1 MSLNTNEPDAAKPLA
16 GRTAIV
22 TGSGQNI
29 GRAIALHFARAG
41 ANVVVNG
48 HRSQDKIDAV
58 AREVAALG
66 VKSLACLADVGNPK
80 AVADMVKKAQ
90 DTFGRIDIAVSNVS
104 VRRHQP
110 FYDISLEDWDATLRS
125 NLS

>member
-1 MSLNTNEPDAAKPLA
+1 MSVNTNEPDAAKPLA

-58 AREVAALG
+58 ARRLPRSA
-66 VKSLACLADVGNPK
+66 
-80 AVADMVKKAQ
+80 
-90 DTFGRIDIAVSNVS
+90 SNRS
-104 VRRHQP
+104 RASPTWATRR
-110 FYDISLEDWDATLRS
+110 RS
-125 NLS
+125 PTW

>member
-1 MSLNTNEPDAAKPLA
+1 MANKESGVAVAASGNRDFGKPLA

-48 HRSQDKIDAV
+48 RRNQ
-58 AREVAALG
+58 AALDSVVREIESCG
-66 VKSLACLADVGNPK
+66 VRGLACLADVGDAQ
-80 AVADMVKKAQ
+80 AVAAMVRQAQ
-90 DTFGRIDIAVSNVS
+90 DNFGGVDIAVSNVS
-104 VRRHQP
+104 VRLPPAVLRH
-110 FYDISLEDWDATLRS
+110 YA
-125 NLS
+125 